1 MFLKSVLYNETR
13 NFCLGKAEPTTN
25 TKKNLFDPEAVFVTD
40 LTDRNEIFKTVS
52 QKLYDLG
59 YVKED
64 FLGDI
69 IEREDKYPT
78 GISMRP
84 LSRKLPDVAV
94 PHTEGNY
101 VSTQL
106 IVPIALR
113 NSATFNNMV
122 NPTEKLKVKF
132 LFLILNNNPDMHS
145 TILAKIMDFLAG
157 TSVDDLNELFNS
169 DSNEEIYDF
178 LENNFETEK

>member
-13 NFCLGKAEPTTN
+13 NFCLGKAEPTTS
-25 TKKNLFDPEAVFVTD
+25 TKKSLFDPEAVFVTD

-84 LSRKLPDVAV
+84 LSRELPDVAV
-94 PHTEGNY
+94 PHTEGDY
-101 VSTQL
+101 VSAQL

-122 NPTEKLKVKF
+122 NPSEALEVKF
-132 LFLILNNNPDMHS
+132 LFLILNNDPDMHS
-145 TILAKIMDFLAG
+145 TIFAKIMDFLAG

-178 LENNFETEK
+178 LENNFEIEK

>member
-1 MFLKSVLYNETR
+1 MFLKSVLYNKTR

-25 TKKNLFDPEAVFVTD
+25 TKNNLFDPEAVFVTD

-52 QKLYDLG
+52 QKLYNLG
-59 YVKED
+59 YVRED

-84 LSRKLPDVAV
+84 LSRELPDVAV

-122 NPTEKLKVKF
+122 NPSEALKVKF
-132 LFLILNNNPDMHS
+132 LFLILNNDPDMHS

-157 TSVDDLNELFNS
+157 TSVDELNELFNS

-178 LENNFETEK
+178 LENNFEIDK

>member
-1 MFLKSVLYNETR
+1 
-13 NFCLGKAEPTTN
+13 
-25 TKKNLFDPEAVFVTD
+25 
-40 LTDRNEIFKTVS
+40 
-52 QKLYDLG
+52 
-59 YVKED
+59 
-64 FLGDI
+64 
-69 IEREDKYPT
+69 
-78 GISMRP
+78 MRP

-132 LFLILNNNPDMHS
+132 LFLILNNDPDMHS